1 MLKLLKTTNEKKI
14 VKEVKE
20 KKTYYSQRNKEK
32 NDRRFLI
39 RNHKSQK
46 VMEEHLWSAERGES
60 CQPKILYPVK
70 KSFKYKGN
78 ENFFR
83 YKKMLKA
90 FITNR
95 LELQEILN
103 LQVEGIWYETKTWI
117 HKSKWRALDMAKM
130 NGLWKS
136 IHLTPF

>member
-46 VMEEHLWSAERGES
+46 VMEEHL
-60 CQPKILYPVK
+60 
-70 KSFKYKGN
+70 
-78 ENFFR
+78 
-83 YKKMLKA
+83 
-90 FITNR
+90 
-95 LELQEILN
+95 
-103 LQVEGIWYETKTWI
+103 
-117 HKSKWRALDMAKM
+117 
-130 NGLWKS
+130 
-136 IHLTPF
+136 